1 MKVKFQTKEESKQQQ
16 REAFLK
22 LSGAERFMR
31 FLDLSRAINRI
42 MPVKNKMSFEGPN
55 KGNFLM
61 VHPDLKDKKKDENID
76 KFIELANKYNVRMM
90 LVDGGA
96 VNYHGYQRH
105 SADVVFWIDTQSKNM
120 AKLINVFHDLGYG
133 IETFPDAVLNKK
145 QIISL
150 KFSPHDLDLELIT
163 RFSINKT
170 FSEAYQESEI
180 DFIRG
185 EKLLRWNVLGYDD
198 LITSKIKSSRPKD
211 LLDIQQLKEI
221 KENK

>member
-1 MKVKFQTKEESKQQQ
+1 VKWGDNIEGFI
-16 REAFLK
+16 K
-22 LSGAERFMR
+22 LSNEY
-31 FLDLSRAINRI
+31 
-42 MPVKNKMSFEGPN
+42 K
-55 KGNFLM
+55 
-61 VHPDLKDKKKDENID
+61 
-76 KFIELANKYNVRMM
+76 VRMI
-90 LVDGGA
+90 LVGGGA
-96 VNYHGYQRH
+96 VNFHGYQRH
-105 SADVVFWIDTQSKNM
+105 SADVDFWIDTQNDNM
-120 AKLINVFHDLGYG
+120 HRLINVLQQMGYH
-133 IETFPDAVLNKK
+133 IEKFPAAVLNKK
-145 QIISL
+145 QNISL

-170 FSEAYQESEI
+170 FNQAYQESEV